1 MNICS
6 KCVGPR
12 VKVNLHGLFFFVML
26 RMRKT
31 RKKVIFRMSN
41 TYLERCLS
49 VKTKLT
55 KHNNAKLALQLKVG
69 KKGQKTHSPSS
80 QWVTCQC
87 LQPLTVITQNP
98 VLLSYKNFVQ
108 RHAQY

>member
-6 KCVGPR
+6 KCVGPH
-12 VKVNLHGLFFFVML
+12 VKVICMDCFCVML

-41 TYLERCLS
+41 TYLERRCLS

-69 KKGQKTHSPSS
+69 KKGQKTHGPSS
-80 QWVTCQC
+80 QWATYQC
-87 LQPLTVITQNP
+87 LQPLTVIT
-98 VLLSYKNFVQ
+98 
-108 RHAQY
+108 